1 MGSDF
6 SQPIGVTKGLRQR
19 CCVAPTLF
27 KIYVNEALKGWKN
40 KCATMGIPVGNDT
53 LFSLNFAD
61 DQVLFAGDEEDAS
74 YMVRKLQHEYAKWG
88 LEMNFDKTKYIVI
101 GGCGKDLELENG
113 VKIKKN
119 VRAAST

>member
-1 MGSDF
+1 M
-6 SQPIGVTKGLRQR
+6 
-19 CCVAPTLF
+19 F
-27 KIYVNEALKGWKN
+27 KIYVNEALKEWKN
-40 KCATMGIPVGNDT
+40 KWTTMGIQVGNDT

-113 VKIKKN
+113 VKIKKCQN
-119 VRAAST
+119 YKYLGSYYLRKRREWRGNR